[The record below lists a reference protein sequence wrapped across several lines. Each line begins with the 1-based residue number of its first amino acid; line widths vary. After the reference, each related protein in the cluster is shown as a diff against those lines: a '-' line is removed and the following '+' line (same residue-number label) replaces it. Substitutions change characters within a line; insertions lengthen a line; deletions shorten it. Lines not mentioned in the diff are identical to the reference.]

1 MSSKLADG
9 PSGDGLSRAKEAR
22 HDDREAAQ
30 KAATQR
36 VRSAQLFVVGWL
48 EGVVLEGMLAGVSTR
63 WYRRAQEPVGP
74 EVETDAR
81 STSKSAVSR
90 TFVHRAAVLF
100 TRRCERAGIEVS
112 MGSVG
117 DCYENA
123 VCETFH
129 ASLKKERIYRRSW
142 PTRAEAR
149 TGVFEYI
156 KGWYN
161 PRRRHSTF
169 GYLSPA
175 DSNATTQRSTPV
187 ASQPSASPSPA
198 TAPSFPRSPSMLQP
212 IALRPRRTVV
222 KGRTELPGLSAR

>member
-100 TRRCERAGIEVS
+100 TRRCERAGVEVS

-129 ASLKKERIYRRSW
+129 ASLKKERVYRRSW

-149 TGVFEYI
+149 TG
-156 KGWYN
+156 
-161 PRRRHSTF
+161 P
-169 GYLSPA
+169 
-175 DSNATTQRSTPV
+175 
-187 ASQPSASPSPA
+187 QPSASPSPA
-198 TAPSFPRSPSMLQP
+198 TARSFPRSPSMLQP